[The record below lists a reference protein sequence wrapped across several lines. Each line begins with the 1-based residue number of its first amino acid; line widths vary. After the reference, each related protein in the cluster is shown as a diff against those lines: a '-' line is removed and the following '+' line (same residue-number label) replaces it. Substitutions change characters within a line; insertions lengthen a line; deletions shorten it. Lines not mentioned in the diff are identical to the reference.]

1 MTLMH
6 RLSYANINQCAPQCA
21 LGRKAPPGHPGLGSR
36 PSYLLGG
43 EELGGELDEAHTARI
58 PARPMNHVTLAQM
71 LE

>member
-1 MTLMH
+1 MRASM
-6 RLSYANINQCAPQCA
+6 RARSQ
-21 LGRKAPPGHPGLGSR
+21 GPPGHPGLGSR
-36 PSYLLGG
+36 PSYLLSG